1 MRTRATLIAAG
12 ALAITAGL
20 IAQPALAATKKKPIV
35 FIDLQNFSAGEP
47 DHIDPALTGT
57 LAGAQVSIMMFDSL
71 TDTNGAGDLVPA
83 AASKWATADNGKTWV
98 FTIKKAKF
106 SNGEPVLPSS
116 FVRGWIRATDAKFA
130 SEVAYH
136 SYIIDGFQAWN
147 EGKGPA
153 PKSVVADDKKMT
165 LTVTLASAFQG
176 FPEIASHPVFSP
188 MPKSLEGADAKIEEQ
203 GTKLVGNGP
212 YKLKAGISKQI
223 GGNVTLIKNALYT
236 GKKGVSDE
244 IQFKIL
250 KDGDSAYAAFESGQG
265 QSGPIPGGKFLE
277 ATKKYGEAGAG
288 VILATDYWGFNW
300 EDPTVGGTKNVLLR
314 KAIVQAID
322 RNQINDQIYQNS
334 RKPTDQL
341 VPKGI
346 PGYKTGL
353 GLGVARNV
361 EGAKKDFAA
370 WKALGNEIKEPLR
383 FSYNEGSVWDKVSTI
398 MVGNLKEVGIE
409 AKLDPYPADGTYF
422 TKMRKG
428 QGQIIRAGWF
438 ADYVLYDNFMFP
450 LLHKAS
456 IDGDNLERYNSEKF
470 SGLVDQARTSS
481 DKAKAAELYTQAEKV
496 ALTED
501 VVIMPTLNRSG
512 AAVFATNVGNVQ
524 RTPLGFLN
532 YDQMTI
538 AAK

>member
-20 IAQPALAATKKKPIV
+20 IASPALAATKKKPVV
-35 FIDLQNFSAGEP
+35 FVDLQNFAAGEP
-47 DHIDPALTGT
+47 DHIDPALTST
-57 LAGAQVSIMMFDSL
+57 LNGAQVSILMFDSL
-71 TDTNGAGDLVPA
+71 TDTDGTGKLVPA
-83 AASKWATADNGKTWV
+83 AASKWTTADNGKTWV
-98 FTIKKAKF
+98 FTVKKNKF
-106 SNGEPVLPSS
+106 SNGEAVLPSS

-136 SYIIDGFQAWN
+136 SFIIDGFQAWN
-147 EGKGPA
+147 EGKGPK
-153 PKSVVADDKKMT
+153 PTSLVADDKKMT

-188 MPKSLEGADAKIEEQ
+188 MPKALEGSDAKIEES

-212 YKLKAGISKQI
+212 YKLKGAVSKQI
-223 GGNVTLIKNALYT
+223 GGNVTLVKNPLYT
-236 GKKGVSDE
+236 GKKGVSAE

-250 KDGDSAYAAFESGQG
+250 KDLDSSYASFESGQG
-265 QSGPIPGGKFLE
+265 LSGPIPAGKYKE
-277 ATKKYGEAGAG
+277 ATAKYGEAGAG
-288 VILATDYWGFNW
+288 VILATDYWAFNW
-300 EDPTVGGTKNVLLR
+300 EDPTVGGAKNVLLR
-314 KAIVQAID
+314 KAIVKAID
-322 RNQINDQIYQNS
+322 RNQLNDQIYQNS

-353 GLGVARNV
+353 GLGVARDL

-370 WKALGNEIKEPLR
+370 WKAAGNELKEPLR
-383 FSYNEGSVWDKVSTI
+383 FSYNEGANWDKVSTI
-398 MVGNLKEVGIE
+398 FVGNLKDAGID

-422 TKMRKG
+422 SKMRKG
-428 QGQIIRAGWF
+428 GGQIVRAGWF
-438 ADYVLYDNFMFP
+438 ADYVLYDNFMYP

-456 IDGDNLERYNSEKF
+456 IDGDNLARYNSEKF

-481 DKAKAAELYTQAEKV
+481 DKAAAAELYTQAEKV

-501 VVIMPTLNRSG
+501 IVIILTLNRAG
-512 AAVFATNVGNVQ
+512 AAVFAKNVKNVQ

-532 YDQMTI
+532 YDQMVVEG
-538 AAK
+538 